1 MANQPQVIP
10 LRRDELFGNQL
21 LPGRN
26 GADVFHLSLGRL
38 RYSMIEAEGRMYMA
52 HTYIGILS
60 GGGVE
65 LLDGTSNVREGDG
78 DGIMHGYAVRCLDSF
93 VLLLAF

>member
-1 MANQPQVIP
+1 
-10 LRRDELFGNQL
+10 
-21 LPGRN
+21 
-26 GADVFHLSLGRL
+26 
-38 RYSMIEAEGRMYMA
+38 MA